1 MCGTAGLGTLASV
14 RAPVERPVASWF
26 WALAPLYTLG
36 LGTPMVMVHA
46 AVKKRNLLQAL
57 AAAVYVAVL
66 VTMFV
71 VDRDAG
77 GLQAT
82 LFSSGIAIQFIVG
95 AAHALAIRHWV
106 FSGDPAPDTRGVE
119 LRHRQALAIAAHQD
133 HSAARAEA
141 HRIVA
146 TDPQLARGLVI
157 GRPDLPYREFPD
169 GGVVDVNQ
177 ATVGMLCHFAGLP
190 DEVSR
195 RIVEVRTQVGEFASY
210 DDLLVTADLDPYVT
224 DRVRDWLVFIPRA
237 AGAPSSRGS
246 RPR

>member
-1 MCGTAGLGTLASV
+1 MVRMGTVTPV

-46 AVKKRNLLQAL
+46 AAKKLSLLQAL
-57 AAAVYVAVL
+57 AATVYVTAL
-66 VTMFV
+66 VSMFV

-77 GLQAT
+77 GLQRT
-82 LFSSGIAIQFIVG
+82 LFDVGMAVNLIVG
-95 AAHALAIRHWV
+95 AAHALAVRRWV
-106 FSGDPAPDTRGVE
+106 FSGDPAHDARPSG
-119 LRHRQALAIAAHQD
+119 LAHQQALALAQHQD
-133 HSAARAEA
+133 YTAARAEA

-146 TDPQLARGLVI
+146 TDPALARGLVI
-157 GRPDLPYREFPD
+157 GRPDLPGRQFPD

-177 ATVGMLCHFAGLP
+177 ATVGMLVRYAALP
-190 DEVSR
+190 EDVAR
-195 RIVEVRTQVGEFASY
+195 RIVGARDQVGELASY
-210 DDLLVTADLDPYVT
+210 DDLLVTADVDHHVT

>member
-26 WALAPLYTLG
+26 WALAPLYSLG
-36 LGTPMVMVHA
+36 FATAAVMGHA
-46 AVKKRNLLQAL
+46 AVKKRSWLQGL
-57 AAAVYVAVL
+57 SLPIYVAGLLLVL
-66 VTMFV
+66 LF
-71 VDRDAG
+71 DPDDGSRQDFLF
-77 GLQAT
+77 GLGMTVNMGLGLVHSITA
-82 LFSSGIAIQFIVG
+82 
-95 AAHALAIRHWV
+95 RRWV
-106 FSGDPAPDTRGVE
+106 FSGNPAPDPRGVE